1 VDLILSSVD
10 EIRNG
15 RNGAGDLKGGAEPC
29 HRGFTKTHSTE
40 GYPVTRIVIE
50 LADQHKHLASAL
62 QALAERVE
70 QLGSQGADG
79 KSIDYAK
86 IEREVGAAAASV
98 ERAAHQG
105 LLAGLDIDTAQV
117 LIGGALHTRVGR
129 YEGAYHTMAGSVSVL
144 RSLYRRDGQR
154 NGKVVDTIGMRA
166 GVVADGW
173 LPQTARAMAH
183 HVQGGTARDAEANAS
198 ESGRLVY
205 SRCSFDRVTHAV
217 GELYGDHNVDI
228 DDALITAYEP
238 PAEARSI
245 SVGLDR
251 VSLPTIEP
259 RPRPAGRPKK
269 DAPKRPITVAWR
281 MMWVAT
287 VTLHDRNGDALHTI
301 RYGAMPDDG
310 CASLLHGAAGDVN
323 ELLRKRPRLKVSLL
337 SDGAHDLVDALTTD
351 VGGRVDREVFQA
363 VDFWHLIEKLGTAA
377 RLLDGDHDKRLAR
390 WRLHLLNVEGA
401 ALSILGELR
410 DSGRERVKLGETEPV
425 HDAITYIDNH
435 HDKMNYAAL
444 RAAGLPIGSGN
455 TEATCKTLVDVRM
468 KRAGSRWNI
477 ETARHIV
484 QLRALATS
492 DRWSEA
498 MALTLRPL
506 RKSVR
511 VAA

>member
-1 VDLILSSVD
+1 MV
-10 EIRNG
+10 
-15 RNGAGDLKGGAEPC
+15 
-29 HRGFTKTHSTE
+29 
-40 GYPVTRIVIE
+40 RIVIE
-50 LADQHKHLASAL
+50 LPDQHKTLGPALERLAAL
-62 QALAERVE
+62 VQ
-70 QLGSQGADG
+70 QLSTRGANG
-79 KSIDYAK
+79 KAIDYAN
-86 IEREVGAAAASV
+86 IEREVGAATAEI
-98 ERAAHQG
+98 ERAAHHG
-105 LLAGLDIDTAQV
+105 LLAGLDIDAEKI
-117 LIGGALHTRVGR
+117 LIAGALHTRVGR
-129 YEGAYHTMAGSVSVL
+129 CEGAYHTMAGSISVE
-144 RSLYRRDGQR
+144 RSLYRRDGDR
-154 NGKVVDTIGMRA
+154 NGKVVDTIGLRA

-183 HVQGGTARDAEANAS
+183 HVQGGTARDAEASAI

-217 GELYGDHNVDI
+217 GELYGEHNVDI

-287 VTLHDRNGDALHTI
+287 VTLHDRDGDALHTI

-310 CASLLHGAAGDVN
+310 CQSLLHGAAGDVN

-337 SDGAHDLVDALTTD
+337 SDGAHDLVDALTAE

-363 VDFWHLIEKLGTAA
+363 VDFWHLIEKLGAAA
-377 RLLDGDHDKRLAR
+377 RLLDGNHEGRLAR
-390 WRLHLLNVEGA
+390 WRLQLLNVERA

-410 DSGRERVKLGETEPV
+410 DSGRERVKVGEAEPV

-435 HDKMNYAAL
+435 HDKMNYATL

-477 ETARHIV
+477 KTARHIV

-498 MALTLRPL
+498 MTLTLRPL

-511 VAA
+511 VAG

>member
-1 VDLILSSVD
+1 V
-10 EIRNG
+10 
-15 RNGAGDLKGGAEPC
+15 A
-29 HRGFTKTHSTE
+29 
-40 GYPVTRIVIE
+40 RIVIE
-50 LADQHKHLASAL
+50 LSDQHKDLGVAL
-62 QALAERVE
+62 QNAAACVV
-70 QLGSQGADG
+70 QLGARAGGG

-86 IEREVGAAAASV
+86 IEKEVGEVAAAV
-98 ERAAHQG
+98 ERAAHKE
-105 LLAGLDIDTAQV
+105 LLAGLDVDAEKVVIE
-117 LIGGALHTRVGR
+117 GALHTRVGR
-129 YEGAYHTMAGSVSVL
+129 CEASYYTMAGAVSVE
-144 RSLYRRDGQR
+144 RSLYRRDGER
-154 NGKVVDTIGMRA
+154 NAKVVDTISLRA

-183 HVQGGTARDAEANAS
+183 HVQAGTARDAEASAI

-217 GELYGDHNVDI
+217 GELYGDRNVDI

-238 PAEARSI
+238 PAETRSV

-259 RPRPAGRPKK
+259 RPRPPGRPKK

-287 VTLHDRNGDALHTI
+287 VTLHDKRGDALHTI
-301 RYGAMPDDG
+301 RYGAMPNDG
-310 CASLLHGAAGDVN
+310 CGSLLHGAAGDVN
-323 ELLRKRPRLKVSLL
+323 ELLRKLPRLKVCLL
-337 SDGAHDLVDALTTD
+337 SDGAHDLVEHLQTEVAA
-351 VGGRVDREVFQA
+351 RVDRDVKQG
-363 VDFWHLIEKLGTAA
+363 VDFWHVIEKLGTAS
-377 RLLDGDHDKRLAR
+377 RLLEGDHEKRIAR
-390 WRLHLLNVEGA
+390 WRLSLLNVENA
-401 ALSILGELR
+401 ALDILGELR
-410 DSGRERVKLGETEPV
+410 ASGREHVLVGETEPV
-425 HDAITYIDNH
+425 HDAITYLDNG
-435 HDKMNYAAL
+435 HDRMNFAAL

-455 TEATCKTLVDVRM
+455 TEATCKTLVEVRM

-477 ETARHIV
+477 DTARHII

-492 DRWSEA
+492 DRWGEA

>member
-1 VDLILSSVD
+1 M
-10 EIRNG
+10 
-15 RNGAGDLKGGAEPC
+15 
-29 HRGFTKTHSTE
+29 
-40 GYPVTRIVIE
+40 TRIVIE
-50 LADQHKHLASAL
+50 LPDQHKHLALAL
-62 QALAERVE
+62 QAMAEHVE
-70 QLGSQGADG
+70 RLGSGGADG
-79 KSIDYAK
+79 KSIDYAR
-86 IEREVGAAAASV
+86 IERAVGALAAAV

-105 LLAGLDIDTAQV
+105 LLAGLDLDAEKVVIE
-117 LIGGALHTRVGR
+117 GALHTRVGR
-129 YEGAYHTMAGSVSVL
+129 YDGAYHTMAGSVSVP

-154 NGKVVDTIGMRA
+154 NGKVVDTISLRA

-183 HVQGGTARDAEANAS
+183 HVQSGTARDAEACAT

-238 PAEARSI
+238 PAETRSM

-251 VSLPTIEP
+251 VSLPTIEL

-287 VTLHDRNGDALHTI
+287 VTLHDRHGDALHTI

-310 CASLLHGAAGDVN
+310 CESLLQGAAGDVN
-323 ELLRKRPRLKVSLL
+323 ELLRKRPRLKVCLL
-337 SDGAHDLVDALTTD
+337 SDGAHDLVDALTTE
-351 VGGRVDREVFQA
+351 VGGRVDREVAQA
-363 VDFWHLIEKLGTAA
+363 VDFWHLIEKLGAAA
-377 RLLDGDHDKRLAR
+377 RLLEGDHARHLAR
-390 WRLHLLNVEGA
+390 WRLRLLNVEHA
-401 ALSILGELR
+401 ARDILHELR
-410 DSGRERVKLGETEPV
+410 VSGREHVQVGETAPV
-425 HDAITYIDNH
+425 HDAITYLANH

-477 ETARHIV
+477 KTARHVV

-492 DRWSEA
+492 DRWGDA

-511 VAA
+511 VAV

>member
-1 VDLILSSVD
+1 MV
-10 EIRNG
+10 
-15 RNGAGDLKGGAEPC
+15 A
-29 HRGFTKTHSTE
+29 
-40 GYPVTRIVIE
+40 
-50 LADQHKHLASAL
+50 Q
-62 QALAERVE
+62 VE
-70 QLGSQGADG
+70 QLAKRGAGG
-79 KSIDYAK
+79 KAINYAD
-86 IEREVGAAAASV
+86 IEREVGVAAAAV

-105 LLAGLDIDTAQV
+105 LLAGLDVDAEKIVID
-117 LIGGALHTRVGR
+117 GALHTRVER
-129 YEGAYHTMAGSVSVL
+129 CEGAYYTMAGSVSVE
-144 RSLYRRDGQR
+144 RSLYRRDGER
-154 NGKVVDTIGMRA
+154 NAKVVDTISLRA
-166 GVVADGW
+166 GTVSDGW

-183 HVQGGTARDAEANAS
+183 HVQAGTARDAEASAA
-198 ESGRLVY
+198 ETGRLVY

-217 GELYGDHNVDI
+217 GELYGARNVDI

-238 PAEARSI
+238 PAETRSI

-259 RPRPAGRPKK
+259 RPRPPGRPTK

-287 VTLHDRNGDALHTI
+287 VTLHDKNGDALHTI

-310 CASLLHGAAGDVN
+310 CGSLLHGAAGDVN
-323 ELLRKRPRLKVSLL
+323 ELLRKLPRLKVCLL
-337 SDGAHDLVDALTTD
+337 SDGAHDLVEHLQTEVAA
-351 VGGRVDREVFQA
+351 RVDRDVKQG
-363 VDFWHLIEKLGTAA
+363 VDFWHVIEKLGAA
-377 RLLDGDHDKRLAR
+377 SRLLEGDHEKRIAR
-390 WRLHLLNVEGA
+390 WRLRLLNVENA
-401 ALSILGELR
+401 ALDILGELR
-410 DSGRERVKLGETEPV
+410 ASGREHVQVGETEPV
-425 HDAITYIDNH
+425 HDAITYLDNG

-477 ETARHIV
+477 DTARHII

-492 DRWSEA
+492 DRWGQA
-498 MALTLRPL
+498 MALTLQPL